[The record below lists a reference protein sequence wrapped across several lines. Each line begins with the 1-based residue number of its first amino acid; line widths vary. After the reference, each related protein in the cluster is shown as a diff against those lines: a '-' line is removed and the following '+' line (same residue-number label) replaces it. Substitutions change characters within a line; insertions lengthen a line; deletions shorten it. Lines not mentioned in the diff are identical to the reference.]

1 LDSKNTIFA
10 FSAVFGSADVT
21 WIDEFSMCIEV
32 INDIGQ
38 RIYYEQRDMP
48 AIVFGSDHVWLKVNV
63 PHHSQLETKTDNLRV
78 IFKCCN
84 DDSSQ
89 PNFFFRSCGFH
100 LQHTHIDEEVAI
112 NDDIQIV
119 ETP

>member
-10 FSAVFGSADVT
+10 FSAVFGST
-21 WIDEFSMCIEV
+21 RSKGFSICIEV

-38 RIYYEQRDMP
+38 RIYYKERYKCK
-48 AIVFGSDHVWLKVNV
+48 VGSDHVWLNV
-63 PHHSQLETKTDNLRV
+63 DVPDHSQLKTDNLRV
-78 IFKCCN
+78 IFKCYNKHIDNC
-84 DDSSQ
+84 SSQ
-89 PNFFFRSCGFH
+89 PVFFFRSCGFH
-100 LQHTHIDEEVAI
+100 LQHIHIDEEEAI